1 MHYTFTTEITKEEH
15 DSFVEVHEYCNLL
28 QSYNWSKVKDNWKH
42 LIAGVR
48 NESGQLEATSLVLI
62 KPLPLGFSMY
72 YLPKGP
78 VMDFKNK
85 ELMDVYFQGLS
96 KTSKKDHCIFIKVD
110 PGIHV
115 NDYKSTEYN
124 TNHYPETAMYLN
136 QFKEIGANHQGF
148 SMHIGDT
155 IQPRFQS
162 NVYQCEN
169 FEESLPR
176 HTKRLI
182 KDALKRNV
190 EIEMK
195 GIEFVKEFSRLVE
208 LTEERKGVH
217 LRGELYF
224 QKLCEAY
231 PQDAKIFLA
240 GVDLQALYQESLTKH
255 EQIQKEI
262 KECPENAVKK
272 MRRLQDMER
281 SLMKDVKEFKE
292 VFEEMGQVQGKIYI
306 AGVLSIRYGH
316 TCEMLYAGMDQ
327 RFKKFMPQYKIYVE
341 NMKWAFAHG
350 CKTCNM
356 GGVEGTLDDG
366 LTKFKDNFNPLI
378 NEFIGEFDIPV
389 NKLLYLPFH
398 YMYHYV
404 KKKREKALGGD

>member
-1 MHYTFTTEITKEEH
+1 MQYRFTIEITNEEH
-15 DSFVEVHEYCNLL
+15 DAFVEVHEYCNLL
-28 QSYNWSKVKDNWKH
+28 QSASWAKIKDNWNH
-42 LIAGVR
+42 LLAGVR
-48 NESGQLEATSLVLI
+48 DDSGVLVASSLVLI
-62 KPLPLGFSMY
+62 KTLPMGFSMY

-78 VMDFKNK
+78 VMDFQNLDVMRTYFDGLKRVSQKN
-85 ELMDVYFQGLS
+85 
-96 KTSKKDHCIFIKVD
+96 HCIFIKVD
-110 PGIHV
+110 PGIHI

-124 TNHYPETAMYLN
+124 TNQYPETQTYLEY
-136 QFKEIGANHQGF
+136 FKEVQGIHQGF
-148 SMHIGDT
+148 CMHIGDT

-162 NVYQCEN
+162 NVYKSDT
-169 FEESLPR
+169 FEEDLPR

-182 KDALKRNV
+182 KDAVKRNV

-195 GIEFVKEFSRLVE
+195 GKEFVKEFSRLVE

-217 LRGELYF
+217 LRGETYF
-224 QKLCEAY
+224 NKLCDAY
-231 PQDAKIFLA
+231 PQDVKIFLA
-240 GVDLQALYQESLTKH
+240 GVDLEALYQEYTKKYD
-255 EQIQKEI
+255 QIQKEMI
-262 KECPENAVKK
+262 ECPENAVKK

-281 SLMKDVKEFKE
+281 SLSKDVTEFKE
-292 VFEEMGQVQGKIYI
+292 IFDEMDQVQGKVYI
-306 AGVLSIRYGH
+306 AGVLSIKYGH

-341 NMKWAFAHG
+341 NMKWAFTNG
-350 CKTCNM
+350 CNTCNM

-378 NEFIGEFDIPV
+378 NEYIGEFDIPV

-398 YMYHYV
+398 YMYNYM

>member
-1 MHYTFTTEITKEEH
+1 MKYTFTVDISKAEH
-15 DSFVEVHEYCNLL
+15 DAFVETHEYCNLL
-28 QSYNWSKVKDNWKH
+28 QSASWARVKDNWKSV
-42 LIAGVR
+42 LAGVR
-48 NESGQLEATSLVLI
+48 DDHHQLVASSLVLI
-62 KPLPLGFSMY
+62 KQLPLGFTMY

-78 VMDFKNK
+78 VMDFHNK
-85 ELMDVYFQGLS
+85 DIMKAYFDGLKQYS
-96 KTSKKDHCIFIKVD
+96 RKDHCIFIKVD
-110 PGIHV
+110 PGIHI

-124 TNHYPETAMYLN
+124 TDQYPETKEYMDN
-136 QFKEIGANHQGF
+136 FQFVNGRHQGF

-162 NVYQCEN
+162 NVYRSDD
-169 FEESLPR
+169 FEAQLPR
-176 HTKRLI
+176 HTRRLI
-182 KDALKRNV
+182 KDAVKRNV
-190 EIEMK
+190 EIEMGGK
-195 GIEFVKEFSRLVE
+195 NFVDEFSRLVS

-217 LRGELYF
+217 LRGASYF

-231 PQDAKIFLA
+231 PADTKIFLA
-240 GVDLQALYQESLTKH
+240 GVDLEALYQEYLKKH
-255 EQIQKEI
+255 EEVKKEI
-262 KECPENAVKK
+262 ENCPENAVKK

-281 SLMKDVKEFKE
+281 SLNKDVKEFRDI
-292 VFEEMGQVQGKIYI
+292 FEEMGQVRGKIYI

-341 NMKWAFAHG
+341 NMKWAFENG

-356 GGVEGTLDDG
+356 GGVEGSLDDG

-389 NKLLYLPFH
+389 NKLLYPMFH
-398 YMYHYV
+398 FMYNYM